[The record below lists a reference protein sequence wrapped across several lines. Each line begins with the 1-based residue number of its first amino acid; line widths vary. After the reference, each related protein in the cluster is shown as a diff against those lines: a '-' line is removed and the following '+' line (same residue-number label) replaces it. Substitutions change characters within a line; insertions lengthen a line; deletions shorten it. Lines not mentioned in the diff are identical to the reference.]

1 MGFRASL
8 GIFARPKLR
17 YLLAPPCLLA
27 ALGLPASARAEDPL
41 LKQLFDRQAAAAIE
55 RAKSPQPT
63 PVLPAEGAQ
72 ILVLTDG
79 RVVDGTIRADLH
91 GCTGG
96 LGENPIVAWRNRKRQ
111 VFNHHSSAV
120 TDF

>member
-8 GIFARPKLR
+8 GIFAQPRLR
-17 YLLAPPCLLA
+17 YLIAAPCVLA
-27 ALGLPASARAEDPL
+27 ALGLPVPARAEDPL
-41 LKQLFDRQAAAAIE
+41 LKQLFERQAAAAIE

-63 PVLPAEGAQ
+63 PVVPAGGAQ

-91 GCTGG
+91 GYRVETA
-96 LGENPIVAWRNRKRQ
+96 E
-111 VFNHHSSAV
+111 
-120 TDF
+120 